1 MTLNE
6 AINSGKAFTRP
17 ALQDLFGFFTSDD
30 IGVDVVL
37 SASDITATDYVLEPS
52 EVLVTRTSLAEAWDS
67 VARQF
72 QNVKDSR
79 ESKLFSALQSK
90 LMGE

>member
-17 ALQDLFGFFTSDD
+17 ALKDLFGFFGSDD

-37 SASDITATDYVLEPS
+37 SASDIVATDYVLEPS
-52 EVLVTRTSLAEAWDS
+52 EVLVTRTSLAEAWDD

-72 QNVKDSR
+72 SNVKGSN
-79 ESKLFSALQSK
+79 ESKLFSALRSR
-90 LMGE
+90 LLGE